1 MYMTCP
7 HFSIS
12 IRSRYNKRSGSRG
25 SAVAGAAYQSAEKLF
40 SEYDG
45 RTKNYSYKKPELVFS
60 GLMIPENAPPEYA
73 DRATLWNAVEK
84 AETRFDAQLSRRI
97 IAALPRE
104 LPFDQSIAMVKEFC
118 QENFVSRGMCCDI
131 AVHDPAPPGHN
142 PHVHIMLTMR
152 GIDEHG
158 KWLPKS
164 RKEYVLD
171 EKGERIRL
179 PSGEWKSRKV
189 DTVDWNKKEN
199 AEIWRQSWEE
209 YQNRYLERNQRTERV
224 SLKSYKRQG
233 IEQIPTEHMGPAAS
247 AMEKKGIETD
257 IGNLNRE
264 IRQSNA
270 LMQSIRNMIRKLADW
285 IGAVQEAWKEVQA
298 EEAAKPKPVY
308 LGDLLQAKLE
318 LRRAERSDWSHR
330 AQTNSSIKD
339 MQKVLDFADYLDR
352 RKILTVGDLNDHL
365 SESYERTSAIRSSVK
380 VMEQRAWVIAGIRK
394 AYRDCR
400 ETKEI
405 HDQYGKTGW
414 KGRKEKFRQEHAE
427 EIDRFEKADR
437 FLRKNVPE
445 GKMNFKALSKEAAKL
460 EKEIAEKNGELA
472 AIQKDLKT
480 LKDIRYFVKELL
492 PELSPEE
499 KEAAMEKRSIRERLD
514 ENRRAIQKSAAQ
526 RNTAQRQRAAGKE
539 EQL

>member
-1 MYMTCP
+1 MTCP

-45 RTKNYSYKKPELVFS
+45 RTKNYSYKQPELVFS
-60 GLMIPENAPPEYA
+60 ELVLPANAPPGYS
-73 DRATLWNAVEK
+73 DRAALWNAAEK
-84 AETRFDAQLSRRI
+84 AETRFDAQLSRGI
-97 IAALPRE
+97 IAALPKE
-104 LPFDQSIAMVKEFC
+104 LPFDQSIRMVKEYC
-118 QENFVSRGMCCDI
+118 RENFVSRGMCCDI
-131 AVHDPAPPGHN
+131 AIHDPAPPVHN

-152 GIDEHG
+152 GIDENG

-171 EKGERIRL
+171 ENGQRIRL

-199 AEIWRQSWEE
+199 AEVWRQSWEE
-209 YQNRYLERNQRTERV
+209 YQNRYLERNQRPERV

-233 IEQIPTEHMGPAAS
+233 IDQIPTEHMGAAAS

-264 IRQSNA
+264 IRQANS
-270 LMQSIRNMIRKLADW
+270 LMQSIRGMIRKLADW
-285 IGAVQEAWKEVQA
+285 IGAVHEAWREIQA

-318 LRRAERSDWSHR
+318 IRRAERSGWSHR

-339 MQKVLDFADYLDR
+339 MQKVLDFADYLN
-352 RKILTVGDLNDHL
+352 RKEILNAGDLNDHL
-365 SESYERTSAIRSSVK
+365 SEAYEETSAIRKSVK
-380 VMEQRAWVIAGIRK
+380 AMEQRARVIAGIRK
-394 AYRDCR
+394 AYGDCR

-405 HDQYGKTGW
+405 HDQYAKIGW

-427 EIDRFEKADR
+427 EIVRFEKAGR
-437 FLRKNVPE
+437 FLRKNVPD
-445 GKMNFKALSKEAAKL
+445 GKIDFKALSKEAAVL
-460 EKEIAEKNGELA
+460 EKELAAKNRELA
-472 AIQKDLKT
+472 AVQKDLNM

-492 PELSPEE
+492 PELSPDENIQTT
-499 KEAAMEKRSIRERLD
+499 EKRSIRERLD
-514 ENRRAIQKSAAQ
+514 ENRRVLLESEAQ
-526 RNTAQRQRAAGKE
+526 RGCTKPERAKGKE
-539 EQL
+539 QEI

>member
-1 MYMTCP
+1 MTCP

-104 LPFDQSIAMVKEFC
+104 RPFDQSIAMVKEFC

-445 GKMNFKALSKEAAKL
+445 GKMDFKALSKEAAKL

>member
-1 MYMTCP
+1 MTCP

>member
-1 MYMTCP
+1 MTCP

-405 HDQYGKTGW
+405 HDQYGKIGW

-445 GKMNFKALSKEAAKL
+445 GKMDFKALSKEAAKL

>member
-1 MYMTCP
+1 MTCP

-45 RTKNYSYKKPELVFS
+45 RKKNYSYKKPELVFS

-380 VMEQRAWVIAGIRK
+380 VMEQRARVIAGIRK

-445 GKMNFKALSKEAAKL
+445 GKMDFKALSKEAAKL

-472 AIQKDLKT
+472 AIQKDMKT

-526 RNTAQRQRAAGKE
+526 WNTAQRQRAAGKE

>member
-1 MYMTCP
+1 MTCP

-380 VMEQRAWVIAGIRK
+380 VMEQRARVIAGIRK

-445 GKMNFKALSKEAAKL
+445 GKMDFKALSKEAAKL

>member
-1 MYMTCP
+1 MHMTCP

-131 AVHDPAPPGHN
+131 AVHDPSPPGHN

-380 VMEQRAWVIAGIRK
+380 VMEQRARVIAGIRK

-445 GKMNFKALSKEAAKL
+445 GKMDFKALSKEAAKL

>member
-1 MYMTCP
+1 MTCP

-445 GKMNFKALSKEAAKL
+445 GKMDFKALSKEAAKL

>member
-1 MYMTCP
+1 MTCP

-12 IRSRYNKRSGSRG
+12 IRSRYNKRSGARG

-45 RTKNYSYKKPELVFS
+45 RTKNYSYKQPELVFS
-60 GLMIPENAPPEYA
+60 GLMLPANAPPEYS
-73 DRATLWNAVEK
+73 DRAALWNAVEK
-84 AETRFDAQLSRRI
+84 AETRFDAQLSRGI
-97 IAALPRE
+97 IAALPKE
-104 LPFDQSIAMVKEFC
+104 LPFDQSIRMVKEYC
-118 QENFVSRGMCCDI
+118 RENFVSRGMCCDI
-131 AVHDPAPPGHN
+131 AIHDPAPPVHN

-152 GIDEHG
+152 GIDENG

-171 EKGERIRL
+171 EHGQRIRL

-199 AEIWRQSWEE
+199 AEVWRQSWEE
-209 YQNRYLERNQRTERV
+209 YQNRYLERNQRPERV

-233 IEQIPTEHMGPAAS
+233 IDQIPTGHMGAAAS

-264 IRQSNA
+264 IRQANS
-270 LMQSIRNMIRKLADW
+270 LMQSIRGMIRKLADW
-285 IGAVQEAWKEVQA
+285 IGAVHEAWQEIQA

-318 LRRAERSDWSHR
+318 IRRAERSGWSHR

-339 MQKVLDFADYLDR
+339 MQKVLDFADYLN
-352 RKILTVGDLNDHL
+352 RKEILTAGELNDHL
-365 SESYERTSAIRSSVK
+365 SEAYEETSAIRKSVK
-380 VMEQRAWVIAGIRK
+380 AMEQRTRVIAGIRK
-394 AYRDCR
+394 AYGDCR

-405 HDQYGKTGW
+405 HDQHGKIGW

-427 EIDRFEKADR
+427 EIARFEKADR
-437 FLRKNVPE
+437 FLRKNVPD
-445 GKMNFKALSKEAAKL
+445 GKIDFKALSKEAAVL
-460 EKEIAEKNGELA
+460 EKELAAKNRELA
-472 AIQKDLKT
+472 AVQKDLNM
-480 LKDIRYFVKELL
+480 LRDIRYFVKELL
-492 PELSPEE
+492 PELAPDE
-499 KEAAMEKRSIRERLD
+499 KAQTSEKRSIRERLD
-514 ENRRAIQKSAAQ
+514 ENRRAIQESEAQ
-526 RNTAQRQRAAGKE
+526 RGCTKTEKSKRKE
-539 EQL
+539 QEI

>member
-1 MYMTCP
+1 MHMTCP

-380 VMEQRAWVIAGIRK
+380 VMEQRARVIAGIRK

-445 GKMNFKALSKEAAKL
+445 GKMDFKALSKEAAKL

>member
-1 MYMTCP
+1 MTCP

-60 GLMIPENAPPEYA
+60 GLMLPENAPPEYA

-84 AETRFDAQLSRRI
+84 SESRFDAQLSRGI
-97 IAALPRE
+97 IAALPKE
-104 LPFDQSIAMVKEFC
+104 LPFDQSIQMVKEFC

-209 YQNRYLERNQRTERV
+209 YQNRYLERNQRPERV
-224 SLKSYKRQG
+224 NLKSYKRQG

-264 IRQSNA
+264 IQQSNA

-318 LRRAERSDWSHR
+318 IRRAERSDWSHR

-380 VMEQRAWVIAGIRK
+380 AMEQRARVIAGIRK

-405 HDQYGKTGW
+405 HDQYGKIGW

-427 EIDRFEKADR
+427 EIDRFEKAER

-445 GKMNFKALSKEAAKL
+445 GKMDFKALSKEAATL

>member
-1 MYMTCP
+1 MTCP

-12 IRSRYNKRSGSRG
+12 IRSRYNKRSGARG

-45 RTKNYSYKKPELVFS
+45 RTKNYSYKQPELVFS
-60 GLMIPENAPPEYA
+60 ELVLPANAPPGYS
-73 DRATLWNAVEK
+73 DRAALWNAVEK
-84 AETRFDAQLSRRI
+84 AETRFDAQLSRGI
-97 IAALPRE
+97 IAALPKE
-104 LPFDQSIAMVKEFC
+104 LPFDQSIRMVKEYC
-118 QENFVSRGMCCDI
+118 RENFVSKGMCCDI
-131 AVHDPAPPGHN
+131 AIHDPAPPGHN

-152 GIDEHG
+152 GIDENG

-171 EKGERIRL
+171 ENGQRIRL

-189 DTVDWNKKEN
+189 DTVDWNRKEN

-209 YQNRYLERNQRTERV
+209 YQNQYLERNQRPERV

-233 IEQIPTEHMGPAAS
+233 IDQIPTEHMGAAAS

-264 IRQSNA
+264 IRQANS
-270 LMQSIRNMIRKLADW
+270 LMQSIRGMIRKLADW

-318 LRRAERSDWSHR
+318 IRRAERSGWSHR

-339 MQKVLDFADYLDR
+339 MQKVLDFADYLN
-352 RKILTVGDLNDHL
+352 RKEILTAGELNDHL
-365 SESYERTSAIRSSVK
+365 SEAYEETSAIRKSVK
-380 VMEQRAWVIAGIRK
+380 AMEQRARVIAGIRK
-394 AYRDCR
+394 AYGDCR

-405 HDQYGKTGW
+405 HEQYGKIGW

-427 EIDRFEKADR
+427 EIARFEKAGR
-437 FLRKNVPE
+437 FLRKNVPD
-445 GKMNFKALSKEAAKL
+445 GKIDFKALSKEAAVL
-460 EKEIAEKNGELA
+460 EKELAAKNRELA
-472 AIQKDLKT
+472 AVQKDLNM
-480 LKDIRYFVKELL
+480 LRDIRYFVKELL
-492 PELSPEE
+492 PELAPDE
-499 KEAAMEKRSIRERLD
+499 KAQTSEKRSIRERLD
-514 ENRRAIQKSAAQ
+514 ENRRAIQESEAQ
-526 RNTAQRQRAAGKE
+526 RGCTKTEKSKRKE
-539 EQL
+539 QEI

>member
-1 MYMTCP
+1 MTCP

-131 AVHDPAPPGHN
+131 AVHDPSPPGHN

-380 VMEQRAWVIAGIRK
+380 VMEQRARVIAGIRK

-445 GKMNFKALSKEAAKL
+445 GKMDFKALSKEAAKL

>member
-1 MYMTCP
+1 MTCP

-45 RTKNYSYKKPELVFS
+45 RTKNYSYKKSELVFS

-445 GKMNFKALSKEAAKL
+445 GKMDFKALSKEAAKL

>member
-1 MYMTCP
+1 
-7 HFSIS
+7 
-12 IRSRYNKRSGSRG
+12 
-25 SAVAGAAYQSAEKLF
+25 
-40 SEYDG
+40 
-45 RTKNYSYKKPELVFS
+45 
-60 GLMIPENAPPEYA
+60 
-73 DRATLWNAVEK
+73 
-84 AETRFDAQLSRRI
+84 
-97 IAALPRE
+97 
-104 LPFDQSIAMVKEFC
+104 MVKEFC

-380 VMEQRAWVIAGIRK
+380 VMEQRARVIAGIRK

-445 GKMNFKALSKEAAKL
+445 GKMDFKALSKEAAKL

>member
-1 MYMTCP
+1 MTCP

-60 GLMIPENAPPEYA
+60 GLMLPENAPPEYA

-84 AETRFDAQLSRRI
+84 AETRFDAQLSRGI
-97 IAALPRE
+97 IAALPKE
-104 LPFDQSIAMVKEFC
+104 LPFDQSIAMVKEYC
-118 QENFVSRGMCCDI
+118 RENFVSRGMCCDI
-131 AVHDPAPPGHN
+131 AIHDPAPPGHN

-152 GIDEHG
+152 GIDENG

-171 EKGERIRL
+171 ENGQRIRL
-179 PSGEWKSRKV
+179 PSGEWKSHKV
-189 DTVDWNKKEN
+189 DTVDWNRKEN
-199 AEIWRQSWEE
+199 AEVWRQSWEE
-209 YQNRYLERNQRTERV
+209 YQNRYLERNQRPERV

-330 AQTNSSIKD
+330 TQTNSSIKD

-380 VMEQRAWVIAGIRK
+380 VMEQRARVIAGIRK

-405 HDQYGKTGW
+405 HDQYGKIGW

-445 GKMNFKALSKEAAKL
+445 GKMDFKALSKEAAKL

>member
-1 MYMTCP
+1 MHMTCP

-445 GKMNFKALSKEAAKL
+445 GKMDFKALSKEAAKL

>member
-60 GLMIPENAPPEYA
+60 GLMLPENAPPEYA

-84 AETRFDAQLSRRI
+84 SESRFDAQLSRGI
-97 IAALPRE
+97 IAALPKE
-104 LPFDQSIAMVKEFC
+104 LPFDQSIQMVKEFC

-209 YQNRYLERNQRTERV
+209 YQNRYLERNQRPERV
-224 SLKSYKRQG
+224 NLKSYKRQG

-264 IRQSNA
+264 IQQSNA

-318 LRRAERSDWSHR
+318 IRRAERSDWSHR

-380 VMEQRAWVIAGIRK
+380 AMEQRARVIAGIRK

-405 HDQYGKTGW
+405 HDQYGKIGW

-427 EIDRFEKADR
+427 EIDRFEKAER

-445 GKMNFKALSKEAAKL
+445 GKMDFKALSKEAATL

>member
-1 MYMTCP
+1 MHMTCP

-45 RTKNYSYKKPELVFS
+45 RTKNYSYKKP
-60 GLMIPENAPPEYA
+60 
-73 DRATLWNAVEK
+73 
-84 AETRFDAQLSRRI
+84 
-97 IAALPRE
+97 E

-445 GKMNFKALSKEAAKL
+445 GKMDFKALSKEAAKL

-499 KEAAMEKRSIRERLD
+499 KEAAMEMRSILERLY

>member
-1 MYMTCP
+1 MPVRLTRARRNC
-7 HFSIS
+7 
-12 IRSRYNKRSGSRG
+12 
-25 SAVAGAAYQSAEKLF
+25 SASTTGGQ
-40 SEYDG
+40 
-45 RTKNYSYKKPELVFS
+45 
-60 GLMIPENAPPEYA
+60 
-73 DRATLWNAVEK
+73 WNAVEK
-84 AETRFDAQLSRRI
+84 AETRFDAQLSRGI
-97 IAALPRE
+97 IAALPKE
-104 LPFDQSIAMVKEFC
+104 LPFDQSIAMVKEYC
-118 QENFVSRGMCCDI
+118 RENFVSRGMCCDI
-131 AVHDPAPPGHN
+131 AIHDPAPPGHN

-152 GIDEHG
+152 GIDENG

-171 EKGERIRL
+171 ENGQRIRL
-179 PSGEWKSRKV
+179 PSGEWKSHKV
-189 DTVDWNKKEN
+189 DTVDWNRKEN
-199 AEIWRQSWEE
+199 AEVWRQSWEE
-209 YQNRYLERNQRTERV
+209 YQNRYLERNQRPERV

-330 AQTNSSIKD
+330 TQTNSSIKD

-380 VMEQRAWVIAGIRK
+380 VMEQRARVIAGIRK

-405 HDQYGKTGW
+405 HDQYGKIGW

-445 GKMNFKALSKEAAKL
+445 GKMDFKALSKEAAKL

>member
-1 MYMTCP
+1 MTCP

-233 IEQIPTEHMGPAAS
+233 IERIPTEHMGPAAS

-445 GKMNFKALSKEAAKL
+445 GKMDFKALSKEAAKL